1 MTIENTLDRIATALE
16 QIAAR
21 QSVSAPAPQMQA
33 PASIPQPQAPQSPPQ
48 PQAPVQQAPV
58 PVPVPAPVPAP
69 QGQPAYPKS
78 PLTDGNSV
86 MAYCIEKYKTLG
98 PVKGG
103 EIQSILAALGHTNVA
118 TLRVDQYDEFYFRVE
133 GL

>member
-21 QSVSAPAPQMQA
+21 HAVTTHVSAPLTTLV
-33 PASIPQPQAPQSPPQ
+33 PQPQAPQSPPQ